1 MKTFKPL
8 LFVLVLSGC
17 AAVPKQVVD
26 AMVKQDEEIRRVK
39 KIYFENM
46 NNQLDAIEKY
56 RLAILD
62 IYEEQ
67 YKNKI
72 RKAPGTKSDGNG
84 NIIEALVLPTGD
96 PEIDVFNVKLLEK
109 IETFFNA
116 ERDSVR
122 MDVQNRREE
131 IRKAE
136 ANFEN
141 IERINTIVNEYLES
155 LVRLKESRDKFARS
169 IRKKLGEIAP
179 VPVSFSDIPTPTAIE
194 DLIDNFKIN

>member
-1 MKTFKPL
+1 MKKTSIL
-8 LFVLVLSGC
+8 ILVIFICGC

-26 AMVKQDEEIRRVK
+26 AMETQKVEIKRVK

-67 YKNKI
+67 YKEQI
-72 RKAPGTKSDGNG
+72 RKAPGTEVDESGNT
-84 NIIEALVLPTGD
+84 IETLVPPTGD
-96 PEIDVFNVKLLEK
+96 DEIDVFNVKL
-109 IETFFNA
+109 INQIQSFFDA

-122 MDVQNRREE
+122 IDIQSRREE
-131 IRKAE
+131 VRKAE

-141 IERINTIVNEYLES
+141 IEVINS
-155 LVRLKESRDKFARS
+155 
-169 IRKKLGEIAP
+169 
-179 VPVSFSDIPTPTAIE
+179 SFF
-194 DLIDNFKIN
+194 N

>member
-1 MKTFKPL
+1 MKKTSIL
-8 LFVLVLSGC
+8 ILVILICGC

-26 AMVKQDEEIRRVK
+26 AMETQKVEIKRVK

-67 YKNKI
+67 YKEQI
-72 RKAPGTKSDGNG
+72 RKAPGTEVDESGNT
-84 NIIEALVLPTGD
+84 IETLVPPTGD
-96 PEIDVFNVKLLEK
+96 DEIDVFNVKL
-109 IETFFNA
+109 INQIQSFFDA

-122 MDVQNRREE
+122 IDIQGRREE
-131 IRKAE
+131 VRKAE

-141 IERINTIVNEYLES
+141 IEVINS
-155 LVRLKESRDKFARS
+155 
-169 IRKKLGEIAP
+169 
-179 VPVSFSDIPTPTAIE
+179 SFF
-194 DLIDNFKIN
+194 N